1 MCFVVEEMCNVVWV
15 VIKELYYF
23 FSVVVCSLK
32 VNYIKL
38 IGLLVISSEVVYFVE
53 IIEVVEKNCFQKGY
67 MLILGNVWNNLEK
80 QCVYLFMMV

>member
-1 MCFVVEEMCNVVWV
+1 MVIIKDVVKRANVFIIIVLYVINKICFVVEEMCNVVWV

-32 VNYIKL
+32 VNYIKF

-53 IIEVVEKNCFQKGY
+53 IIEVVEKNCF
-67 MLILGNVWNNLEK
+67 
-80 QCVYLFMMV
+80 

>member
-1 MCFVVEEMCNVVWV
+1 MCNVVWV

-32 VNYIKL
+32 VNYIKF

-67 MLILGNVWNNLEK
+67 ILILGNVWNNFEK
-80 QCVYLFMMV
+80 QWVYLLMMV

>member
-1 MCFVVEEMCNVVWV
+1 MCNVVWV

-32 VNYIKL
+32 VNYIKF
-38 IGLLVISSEVVYFVE
+38 IGLLVISSEAVYFVE

-67 MLILGNVWNNLEK
+67 ILILGNVWNNFEK
-80 QCVYLFMMV
+80 QWVYLLMMV